1 MLLSL
6 QFSSLGKEHVGTG
19 AAGSGVAAHYCR
31 LGVFLSVDFSLGKS
45 IVATESFTII
55 FLLTF
60 VQRMESLQQIRGTSI
75 LEFIKFNSYLESHT
89 CLFLFC

>member
-6 QFSSLGKEHVGTG
+6 QFSSLGKEHAGTG
-19 AAGSGVAAHYCR
+19 AAGSGVAAHYYR

-55 FLLTF
+55 FLLAF
-60 VQRMESLQQIRGTSI
+60 VQRMENLQQVRGTLI
-75 LEFIKFNSYLESHT
+75 WEFVKYN
-89 CLFLFC
+89 

>member
-55 FLLTF
+55 FLCSEDGKF
-60 VQRMESLQQIRGTSI
+60 AANQRDFDIGV
-75 LEFIKFNSYLESHT
+75 H
-89 CLFLFC
+89 